1 MGYLDATPSFTGL
14 QDVSATCILD
24 VPSIKFSNLFSL
36 QLDVSN
42 ISDVCANTMKLK
54 INNNNYFQDI
64 SFSNCIVKSG
74 HMNAAYSDQRMYK
87 DVLRRLS
94 FHVIGGRS
102 SIDIFTNETEM
113 SKSVQDLD
121 GNISSVLHNII
132 YNYSTIG
139 YKTVA
144 EYNNLQD
151 EGIKKIYGVGHTL
164 LSFILD
170 ASNIDQSA
178 YTNLSNSIQDAYINN
193 NESLPIIVPY
203 SFSIGNMIA
212 IRITYTSQLENF
224 IPVPYK
230 CFLRLV

>member
-54 INNNNYFQDI
+54 INNNTYFQDI

-121 GNISSVLHNII
+121 GNISSDLDNII

-178 YTNLSNSIQDAYINN
+178 YTNLSNSIQNAYINN